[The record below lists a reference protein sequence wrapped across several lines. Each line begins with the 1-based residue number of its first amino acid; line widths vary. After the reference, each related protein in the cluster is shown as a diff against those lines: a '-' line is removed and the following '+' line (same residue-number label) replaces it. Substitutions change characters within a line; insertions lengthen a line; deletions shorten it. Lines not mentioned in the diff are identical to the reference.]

1 MKRIISLLMAIM
13 LVVTALSG
21 LAVTVAAAEDDVYV
35 LNYNGAYEGAKWQYF
50 SPYWPAFELDGAD
63 DYTQSISFTLYDTTN
78 ADPFWTYCTDLEVG
92 LVADSN
98 FRRIN
103 LEDSTYAGAAAG
115 VLRSIV
121 LKGYPNTD
129 VADLA
134 IAAGVESLTVGEAVA
149 ATQAA
154 IWQTAH
160 GDRVEFTDFC
170 RTIDTDWAE
179 DGTANFKECYAEIES
194 GYAVAE
200 NEAVI
205 EANIEKV
212 FNYLINL
219 EATAPTGVVASESS
233 FIEWDSVVT
242 DNGDNTAT
250 VTATA
255 TVDVTV
261 GDTDSLTLTA
271 TVGDYAASTTLQD
284 GEKEYTLVIE
294 NVPTNV
300 ADDAVTLAISG
311 TQALSDVYLFDAVG
325 ARGTSQSL
333 IGITDNAL
341 PVYAAVNAND
351 RILILNKHDDGTGL
365 QNIVFDIYYVCSV
378 EEYVTGEVVI
388 GTGTTTVDGV
398 EYFSAPTEEDI
409 AKYVKGLPTATITTD
424 ANGQASFNFGNNNDG
439 IYIVVERENDITTGA
454 VSPFFVA
461 IPGGADADNTDNYI
475 VEVDVKNTV
484 KDEDVIIEKDV
495 TEIDNDWSTYDVGET
510 HTWII
515 QSSIPTGMA
524 TGLKYEITDTLNY
537 QLTYVG
543 NVKVTVS
550 EKTAKAGEDLLVL
563 TEGEDYIL
571 TVTPGTETVNE
582 VEEDITSFKVA
593 LTKTGMEKVAAVEG
607 TEPEVRVYFDAYID
621 EDAIIAT
628 EIPNQ
633 AHISYENNVGFD
645 FDKDSDIPVVIT
657 GAGQLLKVDASNH
670 DKVLSGATFN
680 VYREATAEEIADET
694 IETVKMEVPV
704 TTTADDGT
712 VTTEMVEKELVQVS
726 FYNNA
731 AMVGEKVT
739 EVVSDEYGK
748 GVIYGL
754 AYGTYYLVETK
765 APAGYNMLPTP
776 VEMVIDA
783 ASYTDAEVVTIYNAA
798 GFQLPSTGG
807 EGTTMFMV
815 VGGVIIA
822 AAMMLIVVPKKKN
835 A

>member
-1 MKRIISLLMAIM
+1 MKAKRLISLLMAIM

-21 LAVTVAAAEDDVYV
+21 LAINVAAAEDDVYV
-35 LNYNGAYEGAKWQYF
+35 LNYNGVYDGHRWQYF
-50 SPYWPAFELDGAD
+50 SPYCPAYTVDGIAD
-63 DYTQSISFTLYDTTN
+63 GTTSLAFTLYDTKN

-92 LVADSN
+92 LDNGSY

-115 VLRSIV
+115 VLRSIA
-121 LKGYPNTD
+121 LKGFPNTP
-129 VADLA
+129 VADLGT
-134 IAAGVESLTVGEAVA
+134 AAGVEGLTVGEAVA

-170 RTIDTDWAE
+170 DWMDTEWNAVD
-179 DGTANFKECYAEIES
+179 TANYEDCNAEIEN
-194 GYAVAE
+194 GYAAAE
-200 NEAVI
+200 NEATI
-205 EANIEKV
+205 EEHIQKV
-212 FNYLINL
+212 FNYLTNL
-219 EATAPTGVVASESS
+219 EATAPTGVVVSESS
-233 FIEWDSVVT
+233 FVEWDSVVT
-242 DNGDNTAT
+242 DNGDGTAN

-255 TVDVTV
+255 TVDVNMV
-261 GDTDSLTLTA
+261 EGDTLTLSA
-271 TVGDYAASTTLQD
+271 TVGTYTASTALTD
-284 GEKEYTLVIE
+284 GKNAYTLVIE
-294 NVPTNV
+294 NVPANV
-300 ADDAVTLAISG
+300 ADDAVTLAIEG
-311 TQALSDVYLFDAVG
+311 VQAASDVYLFDAIG
-325 ARGTSQSL
+325 ARGSSQSL

-351 RILILNKHDDGTGL
+351 RILILNKHDGDVGL

-378 EEYVTGEVVI
+378 EEYWNGDVSI
-388 GTGTTTVDGV
+388 GTTVVDGE
-398 EYFSAPTEEDI
+398 EYFAVPSEADI
-409 AKYVKGLPTATITTD
+409 AKYAKGLPVATIATD
-424 ANGQASFNFGNNNDG
+424 ANGKASFNFGNNNDG
-439 IYIVVERENDITTGA
+439 IYLVVERENAITTGA
-454 VSPFFVA
+454 VNPFFVA
-461 IPGGADADNTDNYI
+461 LPGGAKVEDTDNYI

-495 TEIDNDWSTYDVGET
+495 TEIDNEWSTYDVGET

-543 NVKVTVS
+543 NVVVTVS
-550 EKTAKAGEDLLVL
+550 EKTAKAGEDLLELV
-563 TEGEDYIL
+563 EGEDYIL
-571 TVTPGTETVNE
+571 TVTPDTEIVNE
-582 VEEDITSFKVA
+582 VEEAITTFKVA

-607 TEPEVRVYFDAYID
+607 AEPEVRVYFDAYID
-621 EDAIIAT
+621 EDAIMAT

-633 AHISYENNVGFD
+633 AHISYENNVGVD
-645 FDKDSDIPVVIT
+645 FEKDSDIPVVIT

-670 DKVLSGATFN
+670 GKVLAGATFN
-680 VYREATAEEIADET
+680 VYREATAEESADENVV
-694 IETVKMEVPV
+694 TVKMEVPV

-726 FYNNA
+726 FYDNA
-731 AMVGEKVT
+731 ALAGEKVT
-739 EVVSDEYGK
+739 EVVSDENGK

-765 APAGYNMLPTP
+765 APAGYNLLPTP
-776 VEMVIDA
+776 VEMVINA
-783 ASYTDAEVVTIYNAA
+783 TSHTDAEVVTIYNAA

-807 EGTTMFMV
+807 EGTGMFMIAGV
-815 VGGVIIA
+815 VIIA